1 MRKLLALP
9 VIAPFFL
16 IFGLLF
22 AQFGYAYLKR
32 GSFQF
37 KPQHGQMQIISPATN
52 AGVYWMVTGGFPG
65 VGALFVAVA
74 VCAAVCFFRAR
85 RTKNI

>member
-1 MRKLLALP
+1 MQKLLARP

-37 KPQHGQMQIISPATN
+37 TPQHGQTQIISPATN
-52 AGVYWMVTGGFPG
+52 APVYWMVTGGFLL
-65 VGALFVAVA
+65 VGALFIAGAVY
-74 VCAAVCFFRAR
+74 AALCLCRAR
-85 RTKNI
+85 STKNI

>member
-1 MRKLLALP
+1 MQKLLALP
-9 VIAPFFL
+9 IVAPFFL

-22 AQFGYAYLKR
+22 AQFGYAYFKR

-37 KPQHGQMQIISPATN
+37 TPQHGQTQIISPATN
-52 AGVYWMVTGGFPG
+52 APVYWMVTGSLLA
-65 VGALFVAVA
+65 VGALFVAIA
-74 VCAAVCFFRAR
+74 VYAAVCLFRAR